1 MAKKEN
7 KKRRFHTTSFSERIK
22 KGKNLFIVYI
32 LLRLAIILVM
42 VAQFFNGN
50 YENVF
55 LCVLSLIL
63 FTVPSF
69 IEDNYHIDIPN
80 TLEIIVLCFIFA
92 AEILGEIA
100 SYYVRYPFWDTALHT
115 TTGFLAA
122 AVGVSL
128 VDILNSNDKIRFDVS
143 PIFMAVVAF
152 CFSMTI
158 AVLWEFI
165 EFGMDYFFGTDMQKD
180 TIIHTINT
188 VALDQTKTNKVVSIK
203 NIGSVV
209 VNGEDLGL
217 GGYLDIG
224 LFDTIK
230 DMAVNFV
237 GAIVFSIIGY
247 FYVKNKGNGR
257 FAKRFIPTKVR
268 TSDEE
273 IALDEGIDSTENNR
287 CIGRKAQKM
296 YQSSISSSPVN
307 DNPRKKKNSRND

>member
-1 MAKKEN
+1 MNKNRNDN
-7 KKRRFHTTSFSERIK
+7 KKFFHSSSLSERIK
-22 KGKNLFIVYI
+22 KGKKLFALYV
-32 LLRLAIILVM
+32 LLRLAVFLVM

-55 LCVLSLIL
+55 LCILSLIL

-80 TLEIIVLCFIFA
+80 TLEVIVLCFIFA

-100 SYYVRYPFWDTALHT
+100 SYYIRYPFWDTALHT

-122 AVGVSL
+122 AVGFSL
-128 VDILNSNDKIRFDVS
+128 VDILNSNERIKFDVS

-158 AVLWEFI
+158 AVIWEFF
-165 EFGMDYFFGTDMQKD
+165 EFAMDYFIGTDMQKD

-188 VALDQTKTNKVVSIK
+188 VALDQTRSNKVVSIR

-209 VNGEDLGL
+209 VNGEELGL

-224 LFDTIK
+224 LYDTIK

-237 GAIVFSIIGY
+237 GAVVFSIIGF
-247 FYVKNKGNGR
+247 FYVKNKGNGN
-257 FAKRFIPTKVR
+257 FAKRFIPAKMPIEKQESRGKEISEEKEKKV
-268 TSDEE
+268 E
-273 IALDEGIDSTENNR
+273 
-287 CIGRKAQKM
+287 RK
-296 YQSSISSSPVN
+296 S
-307 DNPRKKKNSRND
+307 KKAKQ